1 MEALVSIWVLNSKA
15 AAVSCEHNLSGQSS
29 AVKPLALGEARFQA
43 LFDNSF
49 DAILLMKP
57 GGQIVLANA
66 TACRLFGYTNQE
78 LTKIDWRSI
87 VVIDSC
93 AAAAANDF
101 EALSRATAEL
111 TFRRKDGS
119 TFEGEFTAAVFTEP
133 NGEKSISVIIRDVSN
148 RRRVEQKLKE
158 SSQKIRAMN
167 EKLRVVGSLIRHD
180 VRNKLSIINAN
191 VYLLKKRI
199 GTDPELTKY
208 LDAIAAAVASSDKLF
223 EFSRLY
229 EKIGA
234 EELTQ
239 INVGACFN
247 DATELAPNLAG
258 INVVNECQGLVVM
271 ADSLLRQLFYNLID
285 NSIKHG
291 HNVKQIRVYYTRSES
306 GVKVFYE
313 DDGIGIPDENKPY
326 LFTDGFTTDNGSGL
340 GLKLAKRMVDVYGWS
355 IREIGT
361 PSKGVRFEITIPN
374 ATAQGKM
381 LSGFS

>member
-1 MEALVSIWVLNSKA
+1 MALNSKA
-15 AAVSCEHNLSGQSS
+15 AEVSYERNLPGQNS
-29 AVKPLALGEARFQA
+29 AVKSLALCEARFQA

-49 DAILLMKP
+49 DAILFMKP
-57 GGQIVLANA
+57 SGQITLANA
-66 TACRLFGYTNQE
+66 TACRLFGYTKQE
-78 LTKIDWRSI
+78 LTQIEWTSI

-93 AAAAANDF
+93 AAAAANDL
-101 EALSRATAEL
+101 EALSRATDGL

-119 TFEGEFTAAVFTEP
+119 TFDGEFTAAVFTEP
-133 NGEKSISVIIRDVSN
+133 NGEKSVSVIIRDVTN
-148 RRRVEQKLKE
+148 RLRVERELKE
-158 SSQKIRAMN
+158 GSQKIRAMN

-208 LDAIAAAVASSDKLF
+208 LDAITAAVASSDKLF

-239 INVGACFN
+239 INVGECFN
-247 DATELAPNLAG
+247 EATALVPNLAG

-285 NSIKHG
+285 NSIRHG
-291 HNVKQIRVYYTRSES
+291 YNVKQIRVYCARGES

-313 DDGIGIPDENKPY
+313 DDGIGIADENKPK
-326 LFTDGFTTDNGSGL
+326 LFTEGYTTGNGSGL
-340 GLKLAKRMVDVYGWS
+340 GLRLVKRMVDVYGWS

-361 PSKGVRFEITIPN
+361 PGKGVRFEITIPG
-374 ATAQGKM
+374 ATTQGKTAPDF
-381 LSGFS
+381 L